1 MKIIIKNDSITIYLS
16 KQNEQTADEVKAPQ
30 TPSLNDTSA
39 QYEFRPLSSFSP
51 IYEAKI
57 GAHGNTGN
65 KNAATTHHCSR
76 CGTAGRKFRHAKGG
90 CKVCVGKSNMWCM
103 QNRIGV

>member
-1 MKIIIKNDSITIYLS
+1 MKIIIESDRITIYLS

-51 IYEAKI
+51 IYEAKTGI
-57 GAHGNTGN
+57 HGNTGN

-76 CGTAGRKFRHAKGG
+76 CGAAGRKFRRAKGG
-90 CKVCVGKSNMWCM
+90 CKVCVNQSDVWVRMTKK
-103 QNRIGV
+103 GV